1 MKKEIRLNPEQ
12 RQAFERFMY
21 LGEKYKNSYFW
32 NDNGN
37 ASRRNYI
44 INRDFIEYET
54 VVGEDTIYIR
64 FSLDMSRKNVYV
76 NKTVLKNGYTTTARV
91 IRTLLD
97 KDLNRVAA

>member
-1 MKKEIRLNPEQ
+1 MKKEIRLNQEQ
-12 RQAFERFMY
+12 RQAFEHFMY

-32 NDNGN
+32 SDNGN

-44 INRDFIEYET
+44 INRDYLEYET
-54 VVGEDTIYIR
+54 VVNEDTYYIC

-76 NKTVLKNGYTTTARV
+76 HKQVIKNGCDTTARV

-97 KDLNRVAA
+97 KDLNKIAA